1 VVLGTVLDLS
11 GLPIHCGSLS
21 DALPMSEASA
31 VADVVARQLE
41 NLLEAANYDGAKLL
55 LQPVQPVDA
64 AEAIGTLPRTLQA
77 LAFRLLPK
85 DEAIEVYEYLEP
97 AVQQS
102 LLERLR
108 SGEVLELVEEMSPDD
123 RVRLFDELPA
133 KVVRRLLAELSP
145 SERRVT
151 AQMLGYA
158 PETAGRLMTTEFI
171 DLKEFHSAAQALE
184 IVRRRARDTET
195 IYSLY
200 ITDASRHLTGML
212 SLRDLVTADPEQ
224 RLGDVMTR
232 EVVKVSTDAE
242 QEEVARIIQR
252 YDFLAVPVV
261 DREDRLVGIVTVDD
275 VIDVIQQEA
284 TRDLYAAGAVQA
296 GDEDDYFQSNLFT
309 VARRRVVWLLVLLL
323 ANSGTAAVIASMDTV
338 LRQVVVLAA
347 FIPLL
352 IGTGGNVGAQS
363 STVVIRGLSTQR
375 IQSLG
380 PALAVG
386 REAVA
391 GALLGLLMVLVVVP
405 WSAYVSHSWLVA
417 AAAGVSLVAI
427 TTLAATAGAALP
439 LLFDRIGLD
448 PALMSAP
455 FIATATDVVGVFIY
469 LRTASWL
476 VSWLGAGA

>member
-1 VVLGTVLDLS
+1 
-11 GLPIHCGSLS
+11 
-21 DALPMSEASA
+21 
-31 VADVVARQLE
+31 
-41 NLLEAANYDGAKLL
+41 
-55 LQPVQPVDA
+55 
-64 AEAIGTLPRTLQA
+64 
-77 LAFRLLPK
+77 
-85 DEAIEVYEYLEP
+85 
-97 AVQQS
+97 
-102 LLERLR
+102 
-108 SGEVLELVEEMSPDD
+108 
-123 RVRLFDELPA
+123 
-133 KVVRRLLAELSP
+133 
-145 SERRVT
+145 
-151 AQMLGYA
+151 
-158 PETAGRLMTTEFI
+158 MTTEFI

-200 ITDASRHLTGML
+200 VTDASRHLTGML

-232 EVVKVSTDAE
+232 EVLKVSTDTE

-284 TRDLYAAGAVQA
+284 TRDLYAAGALQA

-323 ANSGTAAVIASMDTV
+323 ANSGTAAVIASMDGV
-338 LRQVVVLAA
+338 LKQVVVLAA

-380 PALAVG
+380 PSLAVG

-391 GALLGLLMVLVVVP
+391 GALLGLLMVVVVVP

-476 VSWLGAGA
+476 VSWLGAPP

>member
-1 VVLGTVLDLS
+1 MG
-11 GLPIHCGSLS
+11 
-21 DALPMSEASA
+21 EASA
-31 VADVVARQLE
+31 IAEVVARQLE
-41 NLLEAANYDGAKLL
+41 GLLDAANYDGAKLL

-97 AVQQS
+97 TVQQS
-102 LLERLR
+102 LLERMR

-133 KVVRRLLAELSP
+133 KVVRRLLSELSP
-145 SERRVT
+145 AERRVT
-151 AQMLGYA
+151 AQMLGYE
-158 PETAGRLMTTEFI
+158 PETAGRLMTPEFI

-195 IYSLY
+195 IYALY
-200 ITDASRHLTGML
+200 VTDASRHLTGML
-212 SLRDLVTADPEQ
+212 SLRDLVTADPEE

-232 EVVKVSTDAE
+232 EVVSVSTDAD

-261 DREDRLVGIVTVDD
+261 DREERLVGIVTVDD

-309 VARRRVVWLLVLLL
+309 IARRRVVWLLVLLL
-323 ANSGTAAVIASMDTV
+323 ANSGTAAVIASEDAV
-338 LRQVVVLAA
+338 LKQVVVLAA

-375 IQSLG
+375 LQALG
-380 PALAVG
+380 PALAIG

-391 GALLGLLMVLVVVP
+391 GALLGLLMLMVVVP
-405 WSAYVSHSWLVA
+405 WAAYVSHGNWVVA
-417 AAAGVSLVAI
+417 GAAGISLVAI

-439 LLFDRIGLD
+439 MLFNRIGLD

-455 FIATATDVVGVFIY
+455 FIATATDVAGVFIY
-469 LRTASWL
+469 LQTAGLLIRRFS
-476 VSWLGAGA
+476 GA

>member
-1 VVLGTVLDLS
+1 
-11 GLPIHCGSLS
+11 
-21 DALPMSEASA
+21 MKEASA
-31 VADVVARQLE
+31 VAEVVALQLE
-41 NLLEAANYDGAKLL
+41 NLLEATNYDGAKLL
-55 LQPVQPVDA
+55 LRPVQPVDA

-145 SERRVT
+145 TERRVT

-158 PETAGRLMTTEFI
+158 AETAGRLMTTEFI

-200 ITDASRHLTGML
+200 VTDASRHLTGML

-232 EVVKVSTDAE
+232 EVVKVNTDAE
-242 QEEVARIIQR
+242 QEEVARVIQR

-284 TRDLYAAGAVQA
+284 TRDLYAAGALQA

-309 VARRRVVWLLVLLL
+309 IARRRVVWLLVLLL
-323 ANSGTAAVIASMDTV
+323 ANSGTAAVIASMDGV
-338 LRQVVVLAA
+338 LKQVVMLAA

-375 IQSLG
+375 IQGLG
-380 PALAVG
+380 PTLAVG
-386 REAVA
+386 REALA
-391 GALLGLLMVLVVVP
+391 GALLGLLMVVVVVP
-405 WSAYVSHSWLVA
+405 WAAYVSHSWLVA

-455 FIATATDVVGVFIY
+455 FIATATDVAGVFIY

-476 VSWLGAGA
+476 VAWMGPGG

>member
-1 VVLGTVLDLS
+1 
-11 GLPIHCGSLS
+11 
-21 DALPMSEASA
+21 MSEASA
-31 VADVVARQLE
+31 IANMVAQQLQS
-41 NLLEAANYDGAKLL
+41 LLQAGLYDGAKLL

-64 AEAIGTLPRTLQA
+64 AEAIGALPRTLQA

-85 DEAIEVYEYLEP
+85 DQAIEVYEYLDP
-97 AVQQS
+97 DVQQS

-133 KVVRRLLAELSP
+133 KVVRGLLSELSP
-145 SERRVT
+145 AERRVT
-151 AQMLGYA
+151 AQMLGYE

-212 SLRDLVTADPEQ
+212 SLRDLVTADPED

-232 EVVKVSTDAE
+232 EVVNVTTDTD
-242 QEEVARIIQR
+242 QEEVARVIQR

-261 DREDRLVGIVTVDD
+261 DREQRLVGIVTVDD

-296 GDEDDYFQSNLFT
+296 GDEDDYFRSNLFT
-309 VARRRVVWLLVLLL
+309 VARRRVVWLLVLLV
-323 ANSGTAAVIASMDTV
+323 ANSGTAAVIASQQDV
-338 LRQVVVLAA
+338 LNRVVVLAA

-375 IQSLG
+375 LQALG
-380 PALAVG
+380 PARAIG
-386 REAVA
+386 RESVA
-391 GALLGLLMVLVVVP
+391 GALLGLLMMLVVVP
-405 WSAYVSHSWLVA
+405 WSAYVSQNWVVA
-417 AAAGVSLVAI
+417 GAAGISLVAI

-439 LLFDRIGLD
+439 LLFDRFGLD
-448 PALMSAP
+448 PALLSAP
-455 FIATATDVVGVFIY
+455 FIATATDVAGVFIY
-469 LRTASWL
+469 LKTASWL
-476 VSWLGAGA
+476 LLCLGGP